1 LARPT
6 GKILIF
12 LQCYQHLF
20 GEDTSCPARHRWL
33 CIALLFLLSGCA
45 IERVSPPPA
54 GEPLRLPWGAVN
66 VQYTD
71 DSSEAIFSDD
81 ALRAAAKVADEYR
94 RSASGD
100 RIPYRI
106 LALSGG
112 GSRGAYGAGV
122 LAGWTAKGSRPEFD
136 VVTGISTGALQATA
150 AFLGPD
156 YDTALK
162 AFNDVEND
170 DIFTSAGTTAL
181 ITKESI
187 YDTTPLKTML
197 AKLLDEKTINAV
209 AAEYAKGRQLFIGT
223 TNLDAN
229 AFTIWNMGRIASS
242 DRPDRFQ
249 VYRDVV
255 LASASFPV
263 AFPPV
268 YFPVTTE
275 QGDTYYQM
283 HVDGGAR
290 ESIFV
295 FTYLAELEQQFQ
307 KIGLNWDEDID
318 PQIYLLTNGQ
328 LFTDHVYQPVQ
339 ADTFSIA
346 LRSIESLS
354 RKNVV
359 ASIYYIWS
367 SGLVNGASIS
377 LAFIP
382 QAYDLSKLDILE
394 FDRDEMNRLFQFGY
408 QQSVGG
414 SAWMTQQP
422 VEDLNDLEELLD
434 IYEIIEPTTPGTG
447 GEEELK
453 SLSADP

>member
-1 LARPT
+1 MMAVGMAGPLE
-6 GKILIF
+6 LI
-12 LQCYQHLF
+12 
-20 GEDTSCPARHRWL
+20 
-33 CIALLFLLSGCA
+33 I
-45 IERVSPPPA
+45 
-54 GEPLRLPWGAVN
+54 
-66 VQYTD
+66 
-71 DSSEAIFSDD
+71 
-81 ALRAAAKVADEYR
+81 
-94 RSASGD
+94 
-100 RIPYRI
+100 I

-122 LAGWTAKGSRPEFD
+122 LAGWTATGLRPEFD

-150 AFLGPD
+150 AFLGSD
-156 YDTALK
+156 YDSALK
-162 AFNDVEND
+162 AFNEVDND

-181 ITKESI
+181 ITKQSI
-187 YDTTPLKTML
+187 YDTAPLKAML
-197 AKLLDEKTINAV
+197 ADLLDKATIDAV
-209 AAEYAKGRQLFIGT
+209 ATEHIKGRHLFVGT

-229 AFTIWNMGRIASS
+229 AFTIWNMGKIAAS
-242 DRPDRFQ
+242 DRPDRYQ

-275 QGDTYYQM
+275 QGNTYYQM

-295 FTYLAELEQQFQ
+295 FTYLAELEQQLQ
-307 KIGLNWDEDID
+307 KLGLNWDEDVD
-318 PQIYLLTNGQ
+318 PQIYLLNNAQ
-328 LFTDHVYQPVQ
+328 LFTSHTYQPVQ

-354 RKNVV
+354 RKNAV
-359 ASIYYIWS
+359 ASIYFIWS
-367 SGLVNGASIS
+367 SGLVHGASIS

-394 FDRDEMNRLFQFGY
+394 FDPVEMNRLFQFGY
-408 QQSVGG
+408 EQSVSD
-414 SAWMTQQP
+414 SAWVTQHP
-422 VEDLNDLEELLD
+422 VESLDELQDLLN
-434 IYEIIEPTTPGTG
+434 IYDIIEPSTPGTG

-453 SLSADP
+453 DLSAEH